1 MDSAIFSAENSLQKA
16 ATKHSAK
23 LEQVEKL
30 KNRLETSD
38 PHQHSSIKF
47 ALAKAEREAAEW
59 AKKVATLTQH
69 CEAIKSSR
77 SQRSSDR
84 TTAKVLRLQ
93 LKLRLLAQ
101 KHEILALQENAIRE
115 EISTLQG

>member
-1 MDSAIFSAENSLQKA
+1 MRGHRFWLSVAVLLVAGSSL
-16 ATKHSAK
+16 
-23 LEQVEKL
+23 V
-30 KNRLETSD
+30 
-38 PHQHSSIKF
+38 
-47 ALAKAEREAAEW
+47 ALASCSRNKAEREAAEW